1 MSLEVRFGCFCF
13 NLRENSLFMLVKEKE
28 QVFGIVDLLG
38 VVERA
43 ELFKQLLRNQRCIPV
58 EDLFQLNVLIG
69 IVPDQFFR

>member
-1 MSLEVRFGCFCF
+1 ML
-13 NLRENSLFMLVKEKE
+13 LFQSSGEFTVYVGQRKE
-28 QVFGIVDLLG
+28 QMFGIVDLLG